1 MAGAM
6 NDRLAP
12 GDLDRMG
19 IDTVI
24 IAGTDI
30 QGRMFGKRMTP
41 RVFATKVDEG
51 LHICTCVYAW
61 DMAQSLDGLHV
72 DFAGAHTGWHDFAL
86 VPDLTTLRRAAWLD
100 DTAIC
105 LADCVDEHDG
115 SNLAV
120 APRTILRRQV
130 AALADRQLRAYTAT
144 ELEFFLYRGTP
155 SELRASGYR
164 SMTPTTDVRADYN
177 ITEGNAME
185 PFFRGLRRALDD
197 SGVPVDVAQVE
208 YGLGQWEINL
218 EYAEPLEMADRH
230 VLFKQAVKDYAT
242 RHGYTATFMPRPMTD
257 DLGSSC
263 HIHASLRDPSGTPL
277 FYDAAGERR
286 VSDALRHAIGGILAH
301 AAELMCWYAPSINS
315 YRRTTSRDFAGNGLT
330 WGFDNRTVT
339 TRVLTGAP
347 LATRLE
353 FRLPGADVNPYLA
366 LAGLLASV
374 IDGIDQRTDPGPP
387 SVGDAYAKGDS
398 TLPETLLDA
407 AAAFLHSPFAIT
419 TFGEDV
425 VKHFHALAEFEW
437 REFMHSVT
445 DWERERYLDTI

>member
-1 MAGAM
+1 MAGTM
-6 NDRLAP
+6 KDRLEAK
-12 GDLDRMG
+12 DLDRLG

-30 QGRMFGKRMTP
+30 QGRMFGKRMSP

-61 DMAQSLDGLHV
+61 DMAQALEGLHV

-86 VPDLTTLRRAAWLD
+86 VPDLTTLRRAAWLE

-115 SNLAV
+115 SHLAV
-120 APRTILRRQV
+120 APRTILRRQI
-130 AALADRQLRAYTAT
+130 AALTERQLRAYTAT
-144 ELEFFLYRGTP
+144 ELEFYLYRGTP
-155 SELRASGYR
+155 SDLRAAGYR
-164 SMTPTTDVRADYN
+164 AMTPTTDVHADYN
-177 ITEGNAME
+177 ITEGNTME
-185 PFFRGLRRALDD
+185 PFFRELRRALDA

-230 VLFKQAVKDYAT
+230 VLFKQAVKDSAT

-263 HIHASLRDPSGTPL
+263 HIHASLRDVNGTAL
-277 FYDAAGERR
+277 FHDASAERG
-286 VSDALRHAIGGILAH
+286 VSDMLRNAVGGALAH
-301 AAELMCWYAPSINS
+301 AGDLMCWYAPSINS
-315 YRRTTSRDFAGNGLT
+315 YRRTTSQDFAGNGLT

-339 TRVLTGAP
+339 ARVLTGAP

-374 IDGIDQRTDPGPP
+374 LDGIDTRHDPGPP
-387 SVGDAYAKGDS
+387 RAGDAYSGTERA
-398 TLPETLLDA
+398 LPANLLDA
-407 AAAFLHSPFAIT
+407 ARAFAESPFAAKA
-419 TFGEDV
+419 FGADV
-425 VKHFHALAEFEW
+425 VRHYQTLAEYEW
-437 REFMHSVT
+437 NTFMHSVT
-445 DWERERYLDTI
+445 DWERERYLDSI

>member
-6 NDRLAP
+6 NDRLAV

-41 RVFATKVDEG
+41 RAFATKVDEG
-51 LHICTCVYAW
+51 LHICTCVFAW

-115 SNLAV
+115 SHLAV

-130 AALADRQLRAYTAT
+130 AAVAKRQLRAYTAT

-155 SELRASGYR
+155 NELRASGYR
-164 SMTPTTDVRADYN
+164 SMTPTTGARADYN

-277 FYDAAGERR
+277 FHDAAGERG
-286 VSDALRHAIGGILAH
+286 VSDALRDAIGGVLAH
-301 AAELMCWYAPSINS
+301 TAELMCWYAPSINS

-374 IDGIDQRTDPGPP
+374 IDGIDQRTNPGPP
-387 SVGDAYAKGDS
+387 SIGDAYARGDS
-398 TLPETLLDA
+398 TLPATLLDA
-407 AAAFLHSPFAIT
+407 AVAFLRSPFAAT

-445 DWERERYLDTI
+445 DWERERYLDSI